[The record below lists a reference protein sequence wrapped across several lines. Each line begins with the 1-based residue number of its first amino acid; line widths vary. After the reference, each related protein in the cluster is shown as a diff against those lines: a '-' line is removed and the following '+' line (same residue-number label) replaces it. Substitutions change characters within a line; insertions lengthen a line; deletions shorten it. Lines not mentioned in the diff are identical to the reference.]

1 MHRKIIITIGVVAAL
16 ITFFVFFRY
25 TGSGSGVIWSLN
37 TTPGLLFPLVLIG
50 ALLDSINPCAFSVLL
65 LTIAFLLSLGK
76 LRTKILSVGGF
87 YVLGIFAV
95 YLLIGVGLLQTLHLF
110 NTPHFMAK
118 IGSALLIVVGLVN
131 LAAEF
136 IPRFPIRLR
145 IPTRAHHIMATL
157 MDRASLP
164 AAFLLGAV
172 TGLCEFPCTG
182 GPYLAVLGLL
192 HDRATYTQ
200 GVLYLISYNL
210 IFVLPLILIL
220 VLASDRVVHA
230 TLERWQGRNRQAM
243 RVVGGLLAILLGLI
257 ILAL

>member
-1 MHRKIIITIGVVAAL
+1 MSRKIIITIFGAL
-16 ITFFVFFRY
+16 ALASLFAVLRY
-25 TGSGSGVIWSLN
+25 TDWGSQMIWNLN
-37 TTPGLLFPLVLIG
+37 LSRDLLFPLVLVG
-50 ALLDSINPCAFSVLL
+50 ALLDSVNPCAFSVLL

-76 LRTKILSVGGF
+76 MRAKILEVGAF

-95 YLLIGVGLLQTLHLF
+95 YLLIGLGILQSLHLF

-118 IGSALLIVVGLVN
+118 VGSLLLILVGLTN

-145 IPTRAHHIMATL
+145 IPARAHHLMATL

-192 HDRATYTQ
+192 HDRATMTE
-200 GVLYLISYNL
+200 GALYLISYN
-210 IFVLPLILIL
+210 IVFILPLVIILI
-220 VLASDRVVHA
+220 LASDRAVHA
-230 TLERWQGRNRQAM
+230 TLERYQGKNRRAM
-243 RVVGGLLAILLGLI
+243 RVGGGVLAILLGLL